1 MQGESNSKAG
11 RGLSYTKITQGE
23 WKEDLFLLSRV
34 QCILYTKIREKNDT
48 INYQTSP
55 IPFSLI
61 KINPYCLHIIII
73 K

>member
-1 MQGESNSKAG
+1 M
-11 RGLSYTKITQGE
+11 RGE
-23 WKEDLFLLSRV
+23 WKENLFLLSRV
-34 QCILYTKIREKNDT
+34 QFILYTKILEKNDT

-61 KINPYCLHIIII
+61 KLTLIAYTLFI